1 MSTDRP
7 AIRRLPS
14 DEAALRRYAADL
26 WLPYNRDLADAVAA
40 HDLAD
45 WSEERFVERHVEF
58 ARNQLEEAG
67 SRGWVAATVADAADD
82 AGVDPATADV
92 TDQDLD
98 LVGLLMTSVDECPD
112 PFDRPDRLVIGEIY
126 VAAPYRGTGLADR
139 FVERAVTDA
148 EEHGCEQLRL
158 DVDVDN
164 ERAMAFYERTGF
176 EAYRKQMT
184 MEVDQA

>member
-14 DEAALRRYAADL
+14 DDGALRRYTADL

-45 WSEERFVERHVEF
+45 WPEERFVERHVEF
-58 ARNQLEEAG
+58 ARNRLDEVG
-67 SRGWVAATVADAADD
+67 SRGWIAVTAAECADGAA
-82 AGVDPATADV
+82 VDPATADV
-92 TDQDLD
+92 TDPGLD

-126 VAAPYRGTGLADR
+126 VAEPYRGTGLADR
-139 FVERAVTDA
+139 FVERAVADA
-148 EEHGCEQLRL
+148 HDHGCEQLRL

-164 ERAMAFYERTGF
+164 ERARAFYERMGF
-176 EAYRKQMT
+176 EDYRKQM
-184 MEVDQA
+184 MMGVEAQ

>member
-1 MSTDRP
+1 MSADRP
-7 AIRRLPS
+7 AIRRLPL

-45 WSEERFVERHVEF
+45 WPAERFVERHVAF
-58 ARNQLEEAG
+58 ARDRLEEAG
-67 SRGWVAATVADAADD
+67 SRGWVAATAGDGADD

-92 TDQDLD
+92 TDPALD

-112 PFDRPDRLVIGEIY
+112 PFERPDRLVIGEIY
-126 VAAPYRGTGLADR
+126 VAEPFRGTGLAER
-139 FVERAVTDA
+139 FVERAVADA
-148 EEHGCEQLRL
+148 RDHGCEQLRL

-164 ERAMAFYERTGF
+164 ERAVAFYERIGF
-176 EAYRKQMT
+176 EDYRKQMT
-184 MEVDQA
+184 MAVDPE